1 VKAINVKFG
10 PAELV
15 LLPAKAIFWPEQNL
29 LLVADLHLGKDDH
42 FRASGIQVPSGRDDR
57 TFQVLENLLE
67 AYPTS
72 DLCALGDT
80 FHGRFSLSAG
90 LRCSLESFLGRFG
103 KRCRFIAGNHDRH
116 VLGQSTPV
124 KFEGPQEVGG
134 FRLDH
139 QPFKRDDLPTLCGH
153 VHPGVLLTSGRG
165 RAASA
170 PAFVAIGSNLILPA
184 LGSLTGF
191 KRYPMSE
198 VDWAVAVCE
207 DSLVPIRGHSSVPM
221 LSS

>member
-1 VKAINVKFG
+1 MKGLPVKFG
-10 PAELV
+10 SAELI
-15 LLPAKAIFWPEQNL
+15 LLAEKAVFWPEQNL

-42 FRASGIQVPSGRDDR
+42 FRASGIQVPSGSDDQ
-57 TFQVLENLLE
+57 TFLVLERLLE

-72 DLCALGDT
+72 DLYALGDT
-80 FHGRFSLSAG
+80 FHGRFSLSTG
-90 LRCSLESFLGRFG
+90 LLSSLESFLGRFG
-103 KRCRFIAGNHDRH
+103 SRCRFIAGNHDRH

-124 KFEGPQEVGG
+124 RFEGPQEVGG

-139 QPFKRDDLPTLCGH
+139 QPSTGVDTPTICGH
-153 VHPGVLLTSGRG
+153 IHPGLLLASGRG
-165 RAASA
+165 KAASA

-191 KRYPMSE
+191 KRYQVSE

-207 DSLVPIRGHSSVPM
+207 GSLVPVRGLRHQSS
-221 LSS
+221 